1 MHPITNTCPKV
12 KRTIYFMYFT
22 FFWKIV
28 ICERL
33 LLDTTRINKKIY
45 EDSVA
50 VYHIF
55 LIKLI
60 TNRLIYARILISL
73 IYNIWLS
80 LVFGN
85 LYFCCSSNEINRTTI
100 DGLTYLGRKNINR
113 TKPASIEINT
123 LEKRKNT
130 TYFNITEQRTDN
142 EQTNGNEVLFVWSPM
157 IVGAVVTPVTL
168 CILYEL
174 FRFCKLTKNFSQN
187 LRVEDEEQ
195 RNFLQ

>member
-1 MHPITNTCPKV
+1 MFKILDLKKKTQQPYLVLFVDRCSKEY
-12 KRTIYFMYFT
+12 RYFKMVFT
-22 FFWKIV
+22 LTEEQFLFVCIV
-28 ICERL
+28 
-33 LLDTTRINKKIY
+33 
-45 EDSVA
+45 SVCLA
-50 VYHIF
+50 
-55 LIKLI
+55 
-60 TNRLIYARILISL
+60 NE
-73 IYNIWLS
+73 
-80 LVFGN
+80 
-85 LYFCCSSNEINRTTI
+85 SSNEINRTTI

-142 EQTNGNEVLFVWSPM
+142 EQTYGNEVLFVWSPM

-168 CILYEL
+168 CILYVL